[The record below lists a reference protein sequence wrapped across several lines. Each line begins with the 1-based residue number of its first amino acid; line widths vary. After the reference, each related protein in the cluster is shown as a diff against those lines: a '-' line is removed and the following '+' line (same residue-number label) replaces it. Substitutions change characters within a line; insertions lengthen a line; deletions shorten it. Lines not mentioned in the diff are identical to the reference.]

1 MDRVEKKG
9 WYLSEVG
16 TCVFFFMLLRSVLIT
31 IRYVICMASEQ
42 IHEYIYNF
50 IVDSKILGVKLN
62 LQ

>member
-1 MDRVEKKG
+1 MVFIRG
-9 WYLSEVG
+9 GHL
-16 TCVFFFMLLRSVLIT
+16 CVFFLLLRSVLIT

-50 IVDSKILGVKLN
+50 IVDSKIVGVKLN